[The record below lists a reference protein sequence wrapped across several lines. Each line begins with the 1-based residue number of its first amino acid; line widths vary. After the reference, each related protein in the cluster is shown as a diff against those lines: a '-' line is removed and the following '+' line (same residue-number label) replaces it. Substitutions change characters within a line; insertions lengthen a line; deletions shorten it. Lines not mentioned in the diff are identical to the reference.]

1 MSRGRRPLHVVATCH
16 RLTLCRQAIPSFP
29 HHSVA
34 VKYATEHR
42 CGVRVRGPGL
52 SDHVSGT
59 DPLKD
64 QRPLR
69 TSVPLDSSAE
79 ALQTSRLVNQ
89 LSLHMT
95 EKLQQHPINR
105 ARIQQGK
112 PPANC
117 VLLRG
122 CGARV
127 QVPTFLER
135 HGLAAFMI
143 APTCLIRGLGASL
156 EMDIIDVPGAT
167 GDYFTDLSAKADSA
181 LKAMREGRGAA
192 GPAGQGRATAYDLG
206 FVHVKA
212 VDDAGHD
219 KSVVRKGEWLQ
230 KADAMVGRIMQGL
243 AELEARR
250 GGCERMVVCVTG
262 DHSTPVSAGTM
273 CTSVLCTSMCV
284 SVHGCTCS

>member
-1 MSRGRRPLHVVATCH
+1 MVATCH

-79 ALQTSRLVNQ
+79 ALQTARLVNQ
-89 LSLHMT
+89 LSQHMT
-95 EKLQQHPINR
+95 EKLQEHPINR
-105 ARIQQGK
+105 ERIQQGK

-127 QVPTFLER
+127 QVPTFWER

-156 EMDIIDVPGAT
+156 EMDIIDVPGGT
-167 GDYFTDLSAKADSA
+167 GDYFTDLSAKADCA
-181 LKAMREGRGAA
+181 LRAMGEGRGAA
-192 GPAGQGRATAYDLG
+192 GPAGQGGAPAGFDLGFDLG

-219 KSVVRKGEWLQ
+219 KSLGRKGEWLQ
-230 KADAMVGRIMQGL
+230 KSDAMVGRIVRGL
-243 AELEARR
+243 AELEERS
-250 GGCERMVVCVTG
+250 GGRECMVVCVTG
-262 DHSTPVSAGTM
+262 DHSTPVI
-273 CTSVLCTSMCV
+273 L
-284 SVHGCTCS
+284 

>member
-1 MSRGRRPLHVVATCH
+1 MVATCH

-69 TSVPLDSSAE
+69 TSVPLDASAE
-79 ALQTSRLVNQ
+79 ALQTARLVNQ

-95 EKLQQHPINR
+95 EKLQEHPINR
-105 ARIQQGK
+105 ERIQQGK

-127 QVPTFLER
+127 QVPTFWER

-167 GDYFTDLSAKADSA
+167 GDYFTDLSAKADCA
-181 LKAMREGRGAA
+181 LRAMGEGRGPR
-192 GPAGQGRATAYDLG
+192 GLRGRAARPRTLTSG
-206 FVHVKA
+206 
-212 VDDAGHD
+212 
-219 KSVVRKGEWLQ
+219 SCTSRPWTTP
-230 KADAMVGRIMQGL
+230 AMTRVWGARGSGCRSRTRWWGGSCGGWRSW
-243 AELEARR
+243 RR
-250 GGCERMVVCVTG
+250 GVAAA
-262 DHSTPVSAGTM
+262 SAWSSVSRAITR
-273 CTSVLCTSMCV
+273 
-284 SVHGCTCS
+284 HR